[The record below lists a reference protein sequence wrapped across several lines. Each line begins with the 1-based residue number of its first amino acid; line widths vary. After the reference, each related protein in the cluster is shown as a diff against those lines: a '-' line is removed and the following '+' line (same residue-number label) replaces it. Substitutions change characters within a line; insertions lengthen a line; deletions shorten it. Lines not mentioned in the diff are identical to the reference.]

1 MKIFQD
7 IFFYIRG
14 YFEISGFEIKRVSFI
29 WLYYGYILQAVPRLQ
44 QCLYTTG
51 SSDKTG
57 KTTDQPKTAQI
68 SKTSELYIKRGY
80 YVLYFFILKTH
91 FFLQKKK
98 KNNRKLDL
106 CYER

>member
-1 MKIFQD
+1 MNIFQD

-29 WLYYGYILQAVPRLQ
+29 WLYYRYMLQAVPRLQ
-44 QCLYTTG
+44 QYLYTTG

-57 KTTDQPKTAQI
+57 KTTDQTKTAQI

-80 YVLYFFILKTH
+80 YILYFFLLKTH
-91 FFLQKKK
+91 FSFKKK
-98 KNNRKLDL
+98 TKKKQQEIRSVL
-106 CYER
+106 